1 MLNYSATELLF
12 HYLVQRTEDMY
23 DMTTKVLIPDTI
35 IYKYLSK
42 FHILLGVHSL
52 TSGTLR
58 QHKV

>member
-35 IYKYLSK
+35 IYKYLFK
-42 FHILLGVHSL
+42 YHILGVHSL